1 MVDWRRAFTGP
12 AVLLRLWSRAITRE
26 VGTAV
31 LKGLFSKVTHVIRGT
46 RPVDDELLEELEEA
60 LIQADVSAKL
70 AVRLVQGLEERGE
83 KQHIEEAAG
92 LEHIL
97 RTMIMNLL
105 RPLQKPLNA
114 GESAPTVMLVAGV
127 NGVGKTTSIAKIGHW
142 YQSHGNKVMLIAAD
156 TYRAAAAEQLEVWA
170 RRADCDIVAQ
180 QPGAD
185 PGAVVHDGLHAA
197 LKRGTNLAIID
208 TAGRLHTKV
217 NLMEELKK
225 IGRVTERVIGRPA
238 DEVLLVID
246 GTTGQNG
253 LNQARQFNEAA
264 DLTGI
269 MVTKLDGTAKGG
281 IVLSI
286 ADELGIPIK
295 LIGLGEKLTDLALFD
310 AQVFVADMFEKGG
323 AGE

>member
-1 MVDWRRAFTGP
+1 M
-12 AVLLRLWSRAITRE
+12 
-26 VGTAV
+26 

-46 RPVDDELLEELEEA
+46 RPVDDDLLEELEEA

-70 AVRLVQGLEERGE
+70 AVRLVEDLEKRGE
-83 KQHIEEAAG
+83 KQHVEEASG

-97 RTMIMNLL
+97 RTMVTNML
-105 RPLQKPLNA
+105 RPLEQPLNT
-114 GESAPTVMLVAGV
+114 GETAPTVMLVTGV

-142 YQSHGNKVMLIAAD
+142 YQAAGSKVMFIAAD
-156 TYRAAAAEQLEVWA
+156 TYRAAAADQLEIWA
-170 RRADCDIVAQ
+170 KRTNADIVRQ
-180 QPGAD
+180 EPGAD
-185 PGAVVHDGLHAA
+185 PGAVVHDGLQAA
-197 LKRGTNLAIID
+197 LSRGTNLALID

-225 IGRVTERVIGRPA
+225 IGRVVERAIGRPP

-253 LNQARQFNEAA
+253 LNQARQFNDAA
-264 DLTGI
+264 DLTGL

-286 ADELGIPIK
+286 AYKLGIPIK
-295 LIGLGEKLTDLALFD
+295 LIGLGEKMTDLALFNSQ
-310 AQVFVADMFEKGG
+310 AFVADLFEKGND
-323 AGE
+323 GEEE